1 MIYTLTL
8 YLNSKLGRLILLI
21 RSLGN
26 LVVLISSKPITRAFS
41 HLELRKNKRRP
52 SKKVHLLTHEKITDY
67 TGEERMMMIITDKL
81 QLNFFLHFSNGIVEP
96 CNMS

>member
-1 MIYTLTL
+1 M
-8 YLNSKLGRLILLI
+8 I

-26 LVVLISSKPITRAFS
+26 LVVLISSEPITRAFS
-41 HLELRKNKRRP
+41 HLELQKNKRRP

-67 TGEERMMMIITDKL
+67 TGEERMMIITDKL